1 LLSPGVIV
9 DIELFAHWIFSHA
22 NYGGPV
28 TLYLV
33 RHAAAGHRSPF
44 DNDLDLDLDRQLND
58 VGHEQAA
65 ALTEFFAQMSVRSVW
80 SSLATRCFQTVR
92 PIAAH
97 HGLEVVPQHF
107 LTEGARPV
115 DFLEALRAESSLK
128 GDLVLCSH
136 GDLIPEVVSRLLR
149 EGMTVVGPRGC
160 EKGSVW
166 SLETRGRDIVRASY
180 TARPVSPG

>member
-1 LLSPGVIV
+1 MV
-9 DIELFAHWIFSHA
+9 DIKKLAHRVSKSGRYDGW
-22 NYGGPV
+22 V

-44 DNDLDLDLDRQLND
+44 DDNDLGRQLSD
-58 VGHEQAA
+58 IGQGQAGVLA
-65 ALTEFFAQMSVRSVW
+65 QLFAEMPVRSVW

-92 PIAAH
+92 SIAAH

-115 DFLEALRAESSLK
+115 DFLEALRAETSLK

-136 GDLIPEVVSRLLR
+136 GDLIPEVLSRLLR

-166 SLETRGRDIVRASY
+166 SIETRGRDMVRASY
-180 TARPVSPG
+180 TARPTSSGD

>member
-1 LLSPGVIV
+1 VLSPGIIV
-9 DIELFAHWIFSHA
+9 DTEQFAHWIFSHA

-33 RHAAAGHRSPF
+33 RHATAGQRSPF
-44 DNDLDLDLDRQLND
+44 DNDLERQLSD

-65 ALTEFFAQMSVRSVW
+65 ALTEFFAEMPVRSVW

-92 PIAAH
+92 SIAAH

-136 GDLIPEVVSRLLR
+136 GDLIPEVLSRLLR
-149 EGMTVVGPRGC
+149 EGLTVVGSRGC

-166 SLETRGRDIVRASY
+166 SIETRGRDMVRASY
-180 TARPVSPG
+180 TARPMSSGD